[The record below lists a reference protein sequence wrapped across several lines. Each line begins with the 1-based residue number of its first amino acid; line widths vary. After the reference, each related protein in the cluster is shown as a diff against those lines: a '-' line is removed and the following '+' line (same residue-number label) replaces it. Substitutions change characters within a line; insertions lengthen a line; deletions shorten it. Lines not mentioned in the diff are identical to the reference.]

1 MVIFLSRET
10 RTSTVW
16 SAFFNRT
23 YPADLILVGII
34 LVVCLGVI
42 YLPFLN
48 TTPLRFVFALPM
60 VLFIPGYSVV
70 AAIFAKESDISLNER
85 IALSFGLSITVV
97 PLIGFVLNVTPWGI
111 RLDPIVLSL
120 SVFTLV
126 MILLAYYRRSL
137 LPLEQRFSMPFS
149 EIAGAIRKELVSGG
163 KSRIDWF
170 FSATVTLV
178 ILIALVTTIYVF
190 TVPKDGEH
198 YTEFFL
204 LDENRT
210 TSSYPNMSL
219 IGHNYPMYISVGN
232 HENRIVTYT
241 IETWML
247 STEFNNETNSSHIVT
262 MDPNDRLTFTLA
274 HNETRTIPYNL
285 SVKRT
290 GYDRAEFLLF
300 NEIVP
305 NFNVAGSD
313 RINASYRN
321 LHLWAVEEEEDR

>member
-1 MVIFLSRET
+1 VVIFLSRET

-126 MILLAYYRRSL
+126 MILVAYYRRSL

-178 ILIALVTTIYVF
+178 ILLALVTTI
-190 TVPKDGEH
+190 
-198 YTEFFL
+198 
-204 LDENRT
+204 
-210 TSSYPNMSL
+210 SSYPNMSL

-247 STEFNNETNSSHIVT
+247 RTEFNNETNTSHIVT

-285 SVKRT
+285 SVTRT